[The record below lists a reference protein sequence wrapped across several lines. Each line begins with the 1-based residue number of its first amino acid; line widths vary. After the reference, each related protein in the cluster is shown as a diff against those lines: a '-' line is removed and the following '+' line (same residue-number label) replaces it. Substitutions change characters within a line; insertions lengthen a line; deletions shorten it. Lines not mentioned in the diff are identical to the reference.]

1 MIDIIFIIPY
11 RNREQHKY
19 FFIKHMTPILE
30 KYNYELI
37 FVHQNDNRTFNRGAM
52 KNIGFLYA
60 KEKYENYKEIT
71 FVFHD
76 IDTLPYREDLFNYH
90 TTTNKIKHFYGF
102 TFCLGGIFSIKGED
116 FEKINGFPS
125 FWTWG
130 YEDNVIYQRALE
142 NKLIIDRSEF
152 YTIGNM
158 NILHFMDGLSKTVS
172 KGRPTMKDI
181 KNVRDGLDTL
191 QNVHYDFNESD
202 NMLDVINFECSLR
215 INQKVENVSILGK
228 LPPKRVPN
236 QLGKMF

>member
-60 KEKYENYKEIT
+60 KEKYENYKDIT

-116 FEKINGFPS
+116 FEKINGFPNY
-125 FWTWG
+125 WNWG
-130 YEDNVIYQRALE
+130 YEDNVIQTRALKY
-142 NKLIIDRSEF
+142 NILIDRNEF
-152 YTIGNM
+152 KEFCNM
-158 NILHFMDGLSKTVS
+158 DILHLLDNPNKIKLKI
-172 KGRPTMKDI
+172 KKKDI
-181 KNVRDGLDTL
+181 LQTYDGINTLKNI
-191 QNVHYDFNESD
+191 NYNHID
-202 NMLDVINFECSLR
+202 NMLHVNYFECSIPQINLESINIIEEKDLKQTKSINLR
-215 INQKVENVSILGK
+215 
-228 LPPKRVPN
+228 
-236 QLGKMF
+236 KMF

>member
-19 FFIKHMTPILE
+19 FFLKHMTPILE

-76 IDTLPYREDLFNYH
+76 IDTLPYRENLFDYH

-116 FEKINGFPS
+116 FEKINGFPNY
-125 FWTWG
+125 WNWG
-130 YEDNVIYQRALE
+130 YEDNVIQSRALE
-142 NKLIIDRSEF
+142 YNILIDRNEF
-152 YTIGNM
+152 KEFCNM
-158 NILHFMDGLSKTVS
+158 DILHLLDNPNKIKLKI
-172 KGRPTMKDI
+172 KKLDI
-181 KNVRDGLDTL
+181 LETYHGINTLKNI
-191 QNVHYDFNESD
+191 NYNHKD
-202 NMLDVINFECSLR
+202 NMLHVNYFECLTTGINLKPVNIIKEKELKQTKSINLR
-215 INQKVENVSILGK
+215 
-228 LPPKRVPN
+228 
-236 QLGKMF
+236 KMF

>member
-116 FEKINGFPS
+116 FEKINGFPNY
-125 FWTWG
+125 WNWG
-130 YEDNVIYQRALE
+130 YEDNVIQTRALKY
-142 NKLIIDRSEF
+142 NILIDRNEF
-152 YTIGNM
+152 KEFCNM
-158 NILHFMDGLSKTVS
+158 DILHLLDNPNKIKLKI
-172 KGRPTMKDI
+172 KKKDI
-181 KNVRDGLDTL
+181 LQTYDGINTLKNI
-191 QNVHYDFNESD
+191 NYNHID
-202 NMLDVINFECSLR
+202 NMLDVNYFECSIPQINIESINIIEEKDLKQTKSINLR
-215 INQKVENVSILGK
+215 
-228 LPPKRVPN
+228 
-236 QLGKMF
+236 KMF